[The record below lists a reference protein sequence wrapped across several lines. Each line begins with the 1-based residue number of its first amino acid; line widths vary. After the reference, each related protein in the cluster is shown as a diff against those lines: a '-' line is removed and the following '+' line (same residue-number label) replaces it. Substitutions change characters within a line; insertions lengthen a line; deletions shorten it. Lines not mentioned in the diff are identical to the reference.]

1 MTNLMANVAV
11 EKTMSVEEKL
21 SNLYQLQQLLTKL
34 DQISLLRGELPLE
47 VRDLD
52 DEIAGLETRQR
63 NFEADID
70 SVKQDI
76 NEQSQKIT
84 FCQDT
89 IQDLKGKLENVRN
102 NREYDMLSKEI
113 EYQGLEVE
121 FSEKK
126 IREFREELQGR
137 KADLEGLKRY
147 IEERKHDLV
156 IKQKELEQITEET
169 KEEEVVIRQQAHSL
183 EEGIEPRL
191 LAAFKRI
198 RKGTRNG
205 LGVVAVKNAAC
216 GGCFN
221 RLTPQRQ
228 LDIRMRKK
236 VIVCEYCG
244 RILVDPEMVDPEY

>member
-1 MTNLMANVAV
+1 MELVDLYDENRAPLG
-11 EKTMSVEEKL
+11 KTAERYGKKGPGEYRTVVHVCLFDSQGRLLIQKRTAGKRVWPEMWDVSVGGGV
-21 SNLYQLQQLLTKL
+21 
-34 DQISLLRGELPLE
+34 DAGE
-47 VRDLD
+47 
-52 DEIAGLETRQR
+52 TSRQGA
-63 NFEADID
+63 E
-70 SVKQDI
+70 
-76 NEQSQKIT
+76 
-84 FCQDT
+84 
-89 IQDLKGKLENVRN
+89 
-102 NREYDMLSKEI
+102 
-113 EYQGLEVE
+113 
-121 FSEKK
+121 
-126 IREFREELQGR
+126 REFREELQGR
-137 KADLEGLKRY
+137 KADLEDLKRY